1 MTGCASTPSTPHA
14 SDFAYCSGLM
24 SESTP
29 ATARL
34 RKIGARELTLPAIG
48 LGCAALSGFYGAVK
62 EADGVRVIRQA
73 LGLGLALLE
82 TGPSSGRANG
92 VVRQALIGRRDRAIV
107 VAGDRTGDVERACDT
122 WLRELDTDHLDLFHV
137 SHSAAGLEEVVGRV
151 GALVTA
157 GKVRHIG
164 LSDVSADQLRR
175 AHRVHPVTA
184 LVREYSLMHRD
195 IEAEVLPVARSLGI
209 GVIAGRPLGRGFLT
223 GRIRAPEHLSSGD
236 LRRLDPRFRGER
248 LLQSVRRLPLAE
260 EMAAE
265 LNVSLSRL
273 ALAWLLGQG
282 DDVVVVPSTRNPLH
296 LEMNVAA
303 QNVRLTPEQ
312 RARLERIFTP

>member
-1 MTGCASTPSTPHA
+1 
-14 SDFAYCSGLM
+14 M

-73 LGLGLALLE
+73 LGLGLTLLE

-122 WLRELDTDHLDLFHV
+122 WLRELDTDHLDLFYV